1 LPIAH
6 YSLLGEG
13 WSRRKNAAA
22 AAADASG
29 NPAVTDTLI
38 RNARIIDGTGAPWY
52 RGDLLISGGC
62 IERIGSGLAA
72 PAGAVIIEADERF
85 LAPGFIDAHCHDDL
99 IFLRERERPEKAL
112 QGVTSI
118 VVGNCSFSLYPS
130 TPNSAPMLRDH
141 FSGLLGETLDS
152 EIFADV
158 GGYRQALEGEGVALN
173 VISLVG
179 HAALRLAVMGFDRRP
194 ADADEIAAMCRL
206 LGAQLEQGAIGLS
219 LGLVYPPSAFADDA
233 ELVALARTV
242 EAHGKLLAAHIR
254 SYEAGLFDAMDEF
267 SGLLRASGA
276 AGLLSHL
283 QSAGRPNWG
292 NIPEAIRR
300 LEALREEGIDI
311 SFDMYPYPAGSTWM
325 LQLLPP
331 AVMDGG
337 LDGLKARLADV
348 DQRRIIQDWMENG
361 GGAFP
366 GESKVHLIGWENVR
380 LSAVGVAAL
389 KSIEGSSMVEASA
402 GLGMSP
408 FDLMLRLI
416 DEDAGQTGIILFQ
429 LDDADLHAAC
439 CSRLY
444 MAGSDGLPRPGSK
457 PHPRAFGTFPR
468 IAGPLVR
475 ERKWFALEDA
485 VRRMTS
491 VAAQRFQLHD
501 RGVIR
506 KGLAADLVLFGADI
520 TDRATFADSSRLA
533 DGVGHVWVN
542 GTAVVADGTVTGER
556 PGRLL

>member
-1 LPIAH
+1 M
-6 YSLLGEG
+6 
-13 WSRRKNAAA
+13 
-22 AAADASG
+22 
-29 NPAVTDTLI
+29 TDTLI

-52 RGDLLISGGC
+52 RGDLLISDGL
-62 IERIGSGLAA
+62 IARIGTGLAPPDGA
-72 PAGAVIIEADERF
+72 DVVEAGQRY
-85 LAPGFIDAHCHDDL
+85 LAPGFVDAHCHDDL
-99 IFLRERERPEKAL
+99 IFLRERERVEKAL

-130 TPNSAPMLRDH
+130 TPASAPMLREH
-141 FSGLLGETLDS
+141 FSGLLGETRDS
-152 EIFADV
+152 EIFSDV
-158 GGYRQALEGEGVALN
+158 SGYRQALEGEGVALN
-173 VISLVG
+173 VVSLVG

-194 ADADEIAAMCRL
+194 AGVSEIAAMCAL

-219 LGLVYPPSAFADDA
+219 LGLVYPPSAFADEA

-242 EAHGKLLAAHIR
+242 AEHGKLLAAHIR

-267 SGLLRASGA
+267 SGLLRVSGA

-337 LDGLKARLADV
+337 LEGLRARLADPA
-348 DQRRIIQDWMENG
+348 QRAVIGNWVENG
-361 GGAFP
+361 GDAFP
-366 GESKVHLIGWENVR
+366 GESKVNLIGWENVR
-380 LSAVGVAAL
+380 LSAVGVEAL
-389 KSIEGSSMVEASA
+389 KHLEGSDMVEASA
-402 GLGMSP
+402 KLGIAP
-408 FDLMLRLI
+408 FALMVRLI
-416 DEDAGQTGIILFQ
+416 EEDAGQTGIILFQ
-429 LDDADLHAAC
+429 LDEADLHAAC

-468 IAGPLVR
+468 IAGTLVR
-475 ERKWFALEDA
+475 DRKWFALEDA

-506 KGLAADLVLFGADI
+506 KGLAADLVLFDAGI
-520 TDRATFADSSRLA
+520 TDRATFADSSQLA
-533 DGVGHVWVN
+533 SGVSHLWVN
-542 GTAVVADGTVTGER
+542 GGAVVVNGEVTGQR
-556 PGRLL
+556 PGRLI

>member
-1 LPIAH
+1 
-6 YSLLGEG
+6 
-13 WSRRKNAAA
+13 
-22 AAADASG
+22 
-29 NPAVTDTLI
+29 VTDTII

-52 RGDLLISGGC
+52 RGDLLVSDGRIA
-62 IERIGSGLAA
+62 RIGTRLGAT
-72 PAGAVIIEADERF
+72 PGAVIVEAEERY

-130 TPNSAPMLRDH
+130 TPASAPMLRDH
-141 FSGLLGETLDS
+141 FSGLLGETRDS
-152 EIFADV
+152 EIFTDV
-158 GGYRQALEGEGVALN
+158 AGYRQALEGEGVALN
-173 VISLVG
+173 VVSLVG

-194 ADADEIAAMCRL
+194 ANEPEIEAMCRL
-206 LGAQLEQGAIGLS
+206 LGAQLEQGAVGLS
-219 LGLVYPPSAFADDA
+219 LGLVYPPSAFADEA
-233 ELVALARTV
+233 ELAALARTV
-242 EAHGKLLAAHIR
+242 ALHGKLLAAHIR

-267 SGLLRASGA
+267 SGLLRVSGA

-300 LEALREEGIDI
+300 LEALRAEGIDI

-331 AVMDGG
+331 DVMDGG
-337 LDGLKARLADV
+337 LDGLKARLGDPTQRDV
-348 DQRRIIQDWMENG
+348 IQHWVEKG
-361 GGAFP
+361 GDAFP
-366 GESKVHLIGWENVR
+366 GESKVNLIGWENVR
-380 LSAVGVAAL
+380 LSAVGVEAL
-389 KSIEGSSMVEASA
+389 KHIEGSDMVEASA
-402 GLGMSP
+402 KLGISP

-429 LDDADLHAAC
+429 LDDTDLHAAC
-439 CSRLY
+439 CNRLY

-475 ERKWFALEDA
+475 DRKWFPLEDA

-506 KGLAADLVLFGADI
+506 KGLAADLVLFDADI

-533 DGVGHVWVN
+533 SGVHHVWVN
-542 GTAVVADGTVTGER
+542 GTAVVSAGQVTGKR
-556 PGRLL
+556 PGKLL